1 MSLTTPPWG
10 YYTNLRPDELSAIRA
25 VVPVAYLPWGALEWH
40 GPHLPFGLEGIVAE
54 AVSERVARHVGGVL
68 LPTTWWPVT
77 TLPHPD
83 ALSVHSEIMRRMW
96 DALFQRL
103 AQAAWRVVVVIT
115 GHYTPGHEL
124 VLMEAAEQALTRCNL
139 LVLVLPPL
147 ALVDEEMLDYA
158 GLWETSL
165 LMALRPELVNLDAL
179 GKEPLSPKESG
190 IIGRDPRGLASA
202 SMGTTTLE
210 LAVERIAHAVEQLLN
225 EGNPASLQAL
235 YERRRTRY
243 QSYREQYGQKSF
255 EAAARAWWIDLVD
268 GGSKPK
274 E

>member
-10 YYTNLRPDELSAIRA
+10 RYTDLRPDELSAIRA
-25 VVPVAYLPWGALEWH
+25 AVPVVYLPWGALEWH

-54 AVSERVARHVGGVL
+54 AVSERVARRVGGVL
-68 LPTTWWPVT
+68 LPTTWWSVT

-83 ALSVHSEIMRRMW
+83 ALPVHSEIMRRMW
-96 DALFQRL
+96 DTIFGRL
-103 AQAAWRVVVVIT
+103 AQASWRVVVVIT

-124 VLMEAAEQALTRCNL
+124 VLMEAAEQALRRFNL
-139 LVLVLPPL
+139 LALALPPL

-165 LMALRPELVNLDAL
+165 LMALRPELVDLDAL
-179 GKEPLSPKESG
+179 GTQSLSPQESAV
-190 IIGRDPRGLASA
+190 IGRDPRGLASA
-202 SMGTTTLE
+202 SMGTTTME
-210 LAVERIAHAVEQLLN
+210 LAVERIAHAVEQLLD

-235 YERRRTRY
+235 YEQRRMRY
-243 QSYREQYGQKSF
+243 QSYLERYGQKSL
-255 EAAARAWWIDLVD
+255 EAAARAWWIDLVN
-268 GGSKPK
+268 GVSKAK

>member
-1 MSLTTPPWG
+1 M
-10 YYTNLRPDELSAIRA
+10 
-25 VVPVAYLPWGALEWH
+25 
-40 GPHLPFGLEGIVAE
+40 AE